1 MSKKDD
7 IIDRGVQADQLLK
20 NQSYTKV
27 MNWLVDEAIS
37 TWATTKLEQKELREG
52 AWHRYQAIVAVQ
64 GTLQSW
70 ITAMEQEQKAQET
83 KTNSKELN

>member
-1 MSKKDD
+1 MSEKDD

-20 NQSYTKV
+20 NKSYTKV

-52 AWHRYQAIVAVQ
+52 AWHR
-64 GTLQSW
+64 
-70 ITAMEQEQKAQET
+70 
-83 KTNSKELN
+83 

>member
-1 MSKKDD
+1 MFVSNVVDVVIPVPD
-7 IIDRGVQADQLLK
+7 TSRNSALPISILL
-20 NQSYTKV
+20 
-27 MNWLVDEAIS
+27 
-37 TWATTKLEQKELREG
+37 QKELREG